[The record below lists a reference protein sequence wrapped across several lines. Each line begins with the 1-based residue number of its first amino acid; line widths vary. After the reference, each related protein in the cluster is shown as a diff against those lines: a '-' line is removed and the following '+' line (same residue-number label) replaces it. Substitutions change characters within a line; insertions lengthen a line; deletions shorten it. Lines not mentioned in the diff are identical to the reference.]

1 MLMADT
7 LSRYPKL
14 KVVVAHAGGTVP
26 MMLGRLDQVHET
38 FKRRAAFQR
47 MAAGS
52 GGGPQ
57 AATATAPAL
66 EPALDDPGP
75 SGRIDQLYLDTA
87 CYHPAAVAAAIA
99 MVGPDRVVLGSDHPP
114 VDQSPN
120 ASVELI
126 KGLDIDEADRDKI
139 LSLNARRLLEL

>member
-1 MLMADT
+1 MLRAAT
-7 LSRYPKL
+7 LAPYPRL
-14 KVVVAHAGGTVP
+14 KVVVAHAGGVVP

-38 FKRRAAFQR
+38 FKRRAAFQK

-52 GGGPQ
+52 GGGPH

-99 MVGPDRVVLGSDHPP
+99 MVGPDRVVLG
-114 VDQSPN
+114 
-120 ASVELI
+120 
-126 KGLDIDEADRDKI
+126 
-139 LSLNARRLLEL
+139 